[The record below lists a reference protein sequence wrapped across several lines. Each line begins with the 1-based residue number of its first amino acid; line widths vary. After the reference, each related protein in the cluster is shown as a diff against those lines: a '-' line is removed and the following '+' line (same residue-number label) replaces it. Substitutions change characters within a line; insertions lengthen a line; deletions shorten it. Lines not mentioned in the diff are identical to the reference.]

1 MTAATVP
8 SSPDAHRRAGSRGV
22 LTRPDRSPYVAV
34 AIVLGLVN
42 LGANVALLGQP
53 PAVDLGFMLVALVLI
68 SIIPLHPLAG
78 IASYMVC
85 WLLLV
90 SLPNTYS
97 TDMVVTNLVFLFFL
111 GRFLPPWPATALCLG
126 ATLAQLVSASL
137 HVDRAAADLGTMLF
151 QLIAAALLLPIGALL
166 RSSERSR
173 RAEARRAGVR
183 FDDLRHEIARE
194 MHDLVAYSMSQTA
207 LRAQRASMDMSY
219 PPEARQE
226 FAALESTASD
236 ALHEL
241 RLLLRT
247 LRQEAPAQ
255 DIAAAT
261 GLGGVVADLGTAV
274 RAISDD
280 VAGSGFDVTFR
291 SLGQAVPT
299 RSQATTLSRVA
310 REMGANIIRHADPR
324 EPVTIT
330 LVLGPES
337 IRLVSTNRIDDE
349 AHLPSSG
356 TGMLGMRERLA
367 AIDGTL
373 TTLADSGSWIVTASV
388 PVINTRPDPPAMEKT
403 S

>member
-1 MTAATVP
+1 MTAGTVP
-8 SSPDAHRRAGSRGV
+8 SGPDARRRAGSRGV
-22 LTRPDRSPYVAV
+22 LTRPDRRPYVAV
-34 AIVLGLVN
+34 GILLGLVN
-42 LGANVALLGQP
+42 LVVNVLSLGSAP
-53 PAVDLGFMLVALVLI
+53 VLDLGFMLAALVLV
-68 SIIPLHPLAG
+68 SIIPVRPLVG
-78 IASYMVC
+78 IGAYMAC

-97 TDMVVTNLVFLFFL
+97 TDMLVTNLAFLFFL

-126 ATLAQLVSASL
+126 ATLVQAVTASL
-137 HVDRAAADLGTMLF
+137 HVDRSTTDFGTLLF
-151 QLIAAALLLPIGALL
+151 QLIAAAVLLPVGALL
-166 RSSERSR
+166 RSSEHSR
-173 RAEARRAGVR
+173 RAEAQRAGVR
-183 FDDLRHEIARE
+183 YDDLRHEIARE

-247 LRQEAPAQ
+247 LRQDAPTR

-261 GLGGVVADLGTAV
+261 GLGGVVADLGTAL

-291 SLGQAVPT
+291 SLGEAVPT

-337 IRLVSTNRIDDE
+337 IRIVSTNRIDDE

-373 TTLADSGSWIVTASV
+373 TTLADSGWWIVTASV
-388 PVINTRPDPPAMEKT
+388 PVIATRPEPPALEK
-403 S
+403 SS